1 MRQCLLSLALGAAA
15 LLLFLAGP
23 AAAMTVYKWTDDQGV
38 VHYGDAPPPGVE
50 AERLEL
56 KGSRTRP
63 SPDKEEGKDQ
73 AEEDKAPEAADVN
86 ITQAEIQVR
95 KLEKRVEQARKV
107 YEQARQNRVEG
118 EKVRLG
124 SEQNYVRYLER
135 IENLKAEEEQARKR
149 LEDLRG
155 QLEKA
160 RSRLEKL
167 REKQAQEE

>member
-1 MRQCLLSLALGAAA
+1 MRQRLLPLSLGTVG
-15 LLLFLAGP
+15 LLLALAGP

-50 AERLEL
+50 AEQLEL
-56 KGSRTRP
+56 KGNRTRP
-63 SPDKEEGKDQ
+63 SPDQEEAEDEAKEE
-73 AEEDKAPEAADVN
+73 KAPQAADVN
-86 ITQAEIQVR
+86 ITKAEIQVR
-95 KLEKRVEQARKV
+95 KLERRVEQARKV

-167 REKQAQEE
+167 REKKSQE